1 MRLDSGGSAGAGK
14 LTGTHY
20 IAYLPLTWTAT
31 KPPQDPRANAQ
42 TYGYDYFLEYRA
54 ATGLEAWTDD
64 RTHTDPQGVVRSTPG
79 GGVILTRAKVGT
91 PTSVFPAE
99 LMNFYPPAPG
109 APDTQRHPGLSAG
122 EVLHAPDGLFSLH
135 VSAAD
140 NDRAS
145 VALSFPGLRKVARW
159 SGQDRYDASAR
170 ISGASFAPGVNTAY
184 LASGEVYTDALSG
197 APVAGMTR
205 GPVLLTKRDSLPSA
219 ISTELRRLRPG
230 RIVVL
235 GGPATISE
243 SVAAQAESLTGARL
257 ERWWGPDRFSTSARI
272 SAENYDP
279 GVDTVY
285 VASGRIFTDAL
296 SGAPVA
302 GKQAGPVLLVDTT
315 KLPDAIEAELTRLQP
330 RRIVVLGGPNTIS
343 PEVESRLATLA
354 GSVER
359 WAGPDRFSTSAQITS
374 RSYDPGVGTV
384 YIASGRV
391 FSDALS
397 GAPVAGMTAGP
408 VLLVD
413 TAKVADSVATE
424 LSRLRPK
431 KIVVLGGPNTITYAV
446 QATLGRYL
454 AP

>member
-64 RTHTDPQGVVRSTPG
+64 RTYTDPQGVVRSTPG

-99 LMNFYPPAPG
+99 LINFYPPAPG

-122 EVLHAPDGLFSLH
+122 EVYTAPDGLFSLH

-235 GGPATISE
+235 GGP
-243 SVAAQAESLTGARL
+243 
-257 ERWWGPDRFSTSARI
+257 
-272 SAENYDP
+272 
-279 GVDTVY
+279 
-285 VASGRIFTDAL
+285 
-296 SGAPVA
+296 
-302 GKQAGPVLLVDTT
+302 
-315 KLPDAIEAELTRLQP
+315 
-330 RRIVVLGGPNTIS
+330 
-343 PEVESRLATLA
+343 
-354 GSVER
+354 
-359 WAGPDRFSTSAQITS
+359 
-374 RSYDPGVGTV
+374 
-384 YIASGRV
+384 
-391 FSDALS
+391 
-397 GAPVAGMTAGP
+397 
-408 VLLVD
+408 
-413 TAKVADSVATE
+413 
-424 LSRLRPK
+424 
-431 KIVVLGGPNTITYAV
+431 NTITYAV